1 MIPDPH
7 ANFRAEVAC
16 YTAADPMPTLRNLST
31 LTAVPL
37 RELIRYV
44 LVKYAASGTDALL
57 SLDPIVFRQMKE
69 HVARAETEDTDAA
82 RLASYQALRQMI
94 GWLGHA
100 EAPVILETGE

>member
-1 MIPDPH
+1 MTADPH

-16 YTAADPMPTLRNLST
+16 YTAADPMPTMRNLST
-31 LTAVPL
+31 LTGVPL
-37 RELIRYV
+37 RDLIRYV

-69 HVARAETEDTDAA
+69 HVARAESEDTDGA
-82 RLASYQALRQMI
+82 RLASYEALRQMI

-100 EAPVILETGE
+100 DDPVIPETSE